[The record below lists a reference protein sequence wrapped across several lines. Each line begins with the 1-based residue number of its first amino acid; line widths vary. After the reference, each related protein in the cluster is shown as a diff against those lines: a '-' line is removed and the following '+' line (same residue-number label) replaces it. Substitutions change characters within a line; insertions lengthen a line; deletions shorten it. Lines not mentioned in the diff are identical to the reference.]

1 MAGQRRF
8 TPDDVTKL
16 SPENKLAIV
25 GTRDPEGHPHLS
37 LLTSLL
43 ALDEGHLALGE
54 FSEGISKRHMQ
65 DRPET
70 GFLIMTLDGML
81 WRGTARWT
89 KKATEGPEYR
99 LFNDK
104 PMFRYNSYFGIHTV
118 HYLDLVSLDQV
129 SPLPLAGVGAGM
141 LSSLPLRIP
150 GLVSGRAGKAQSAAR
165 QHPPMNPWTRA
176 LFRGLGSLKFLG
188 VIDRDGFCRI
198 IPVLQA
204 TSRGAS
210 HLVLAETPWHRE
222 LAAIPDQTAV
232 AVMGIRMNMESV
244 VVRGTYH
251 RFSRFPPGFAR
262 IDVNWVYN
270 SMPPAHGVIYPPSE
284 GCT

>member
-1 MAGQRRF
+1 MTAQRTF
-8 TPDDVTKL
+8 TPDDVTNL
-16 SPENKLAIV
+16 SPENKLALV
-25 GTRDPEGHPHLS
+25 GTRDPDGLPHLS

-54 FSEGISKRHMQ
+54 FSEGVSKRYMQ
-65 DRPET
+65 ERPET
-70 GFLIMTLDGML
+70 GFLIMTLDRKL
-81 WRGTARWT
+81 WRGTGRWT
-89 KKATEGPEYR
+89 KKATEGPEYH

-129 SPLPLAGVGAGM
+129 APLPLAGIGVGV

-150 GLVSGRAGKAQSAAR
+150 GLVSGRAGKAKSGPLPQT
-165 QHPPMNPWTRA
+165 PMNPWTQA
-176 LFRGLGSLKFLG
+176 LFGRLDTLKFLG
-188 VIDRDGFCRI
+188 VVDPEGYCRI
-198 IPVLQA
+198 IPVLQT

-210 HLVLAETPWHRE
+210 HLVLAETPWHSE
-222 LAAIPDQTAV
+222 LAAIPDGTTV

-251 RFSRFPPGFAR
+251 HSFRLPPGFAR

-270 SMPPAHGVIYPPSE
+270 SMPPAHGVIYP
-284 GCT
+284 